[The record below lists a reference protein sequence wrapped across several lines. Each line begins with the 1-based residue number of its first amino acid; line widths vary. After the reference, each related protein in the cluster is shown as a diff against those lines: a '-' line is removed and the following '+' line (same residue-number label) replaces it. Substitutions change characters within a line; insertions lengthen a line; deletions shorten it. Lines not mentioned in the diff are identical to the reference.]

1 MALTNMLVNGK
12 LYTPYLITC
21 VVTVAMYFIVV
32 SMAITDLPGGETMR
46 VLMRLGQVLI
56 ALFSGVFLYYTNSFL
71 IRRRKKELAL
81 YNILGLEKRH
91 IFRILLDETLLT
103 ALIGLVVLIRRKNA

>member
-56 ALFSGVFLYYTNSFL
+56 ALFSGVFLYYTNSFSSV
-71 IRRRKKELAL
+71 A
-81 YNILGLEKRH
+81 GKRSWLST
-91 IFRILLDETLLT
+91 ISWAWKSGTFSASCWTRPC
-103 ALIGLVVLIRRKNA
+103 